1 MSKEDKEAKKPM
13 EEITTEIWQK
23 VKRRNWK
30 NIKKATKQQGKAI
43 LVFLYAIKMSEKTL
57 IFDEVEINRN
67 RSHGSKQPID
77 LNLVH
82 VHMSGFMKPKK
93 RQ

>member
-43 LVFLYAIKMSEKTL
+43 LVFLYTIKMSEKA
-57 IFDEVEINRN
+57 FDEVEIIRN

-77 LNLVH
+77 LNLVN
-82 VHMSGFMKPKK
+82 VHKK
-93 RQ
+93 K

>member
-1 MSKEDKEAKKPM
+1 
-13 EEITTEIWQK
+13 
-23 VKRRNWK
+23 
-30 NIKKATKQQGKAI
+30 
-43 LVFLYAIKMSEKTL
+43 MSEKTL

>member
-43 LVFLYAIKMSEKTL
+43 LVFLYTIKMSEKTL
-57 IFDEVEINRN
+57 IFDEVEIIRN

-77 LNLVH
+77 LNLVN
-82 VHMSGFMKPKK
+82 VHKK
-93 RQ
+93 K